1 MQKQNKFQRHA
12 QRNAYLGREKA
23 EGDREIGRRRETLP
37 PPPPSFSKLT
47 ATHL

>member
-37 PPPPSFSKLT
+37 PNPLPLSQN
-47 ATHL
+47 